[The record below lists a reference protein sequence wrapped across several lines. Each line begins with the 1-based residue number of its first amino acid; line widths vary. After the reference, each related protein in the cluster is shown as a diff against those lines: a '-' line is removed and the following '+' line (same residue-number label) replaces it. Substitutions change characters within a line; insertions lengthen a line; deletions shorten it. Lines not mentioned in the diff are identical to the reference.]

1 MPPRRRAAAGGQA
14 TLSFGNQSRV
24 TKPSSTPTAIHKAKI
39 LDSPAEVASPSGT
52 PEPQQVLADAHPS
65 KPHVAELVVREQA
78 AAERKEPLSA
88 EDERAL
94 KLSRKDLQSY
104 WRKEE
109 QKRRTPRVHQA
120 DLDLEEKI
128 LRHFD
133 LSSQYGPCIG
143 IARVKRWRRA
153 NMLKLN
159 PPIEVLAVLLQ
170 DKNVKERA
178 HMDELLS

>member
-1 MPPRRRAAAGGQA
+1 MPPRRRAAAHGAQA

-24 TKPSSTPTAIHKAKI
+24 TKPSSTPTAIHKAKS
-39 LDSPAEVASPSGT
+39 LDSPVDVSPSGT

-65 KPHVAELVVREQA
+65 KPHVAELAVRQQA
-78 AAERKEPLSA
+78 AAELKEPLSA
-88 EDERAL
+88 DDERAL
-94 KLSRKDLQSY
+94 KLTRKDLQSY
-104 WRKEE
+104 WKREE
-109 QKRRTPRVHQA
+109 QKRKAPRVHQA

-153 NMLKLN
+153 NMLKLQ

-170 DKNVKERA
+170 DGNVKERA